1 MSSILQKQVGVLPGL
16 IALTLNNEIL
26 VAYTGRCE
34 AIAPTLRAIVRGWL
48 NLTLGTGVTG
58 ITTRIRRG
66 NGITGAVVLVG
77 GATSLPALINTD
89 FTTIAVE
96 TLQNVEY
103 ADYSLTVQ
111 QIGGSG
117 SGNILIGTIEVELIN
132 G

>member
-16 IALTLNNEIL
+16 IALTLNTETL

-77 GATSLPALINTD
+77 GATALPALINTD